1 MATAAATAALGI
13 DPFDQ
18 PNVSESKKNTQNLL
32 NEYLSAGKLPEGE
45 RVLATD
51 KAALTAAVT
60 TLLNQVAAGDY
71 VAIMSYTP
79 GTPAID
85 KALQAMRVT
94 LRDRLKVA
102 TTLGYGPRFLHSTG
116 QLHKGGANHGV
127 FIQLTADAVNDLPI
141 EGQAYSFGT
150 LIRAQALG
158 DLKALSGRGYR
169 VMRIHLGQNVVAGLK
184 STQAALDA
192 ALGVKK
198 PAPRKPVTKATK
210 KAAR

>member
-1 MATAAATAALGI
+1 ML
-13 DPFDQ
+13 D
-18 PNVSESKKNTQNLL
+18 
-32 NEYLSAGKLPEGE
+32 
-45 RVLATD
+45 
-51 KAALTAAVT
+51 
-60 TLLNQVAAGDY
+60 TLLAAG
-71 VAIMSYTP
+71 VARSRSEALAWCVRFVGQKETATTY
-79 GTPAID
+79 GVND

-102 TTLGYGPRFLHSTG
+102 TTIGYGPRFLHSTG